1 MRAKKERERKREK
14 KGRTRGEA
22 IKDLYFFQNPTYF
35 PRLLVSFP
43 SHPSIDK
50 QIRVTL
56 TRLNKLSSRTF
67 DRLPVK
73 VHT

>member
-1 MRAKKERERKREK
+1 MRAKKERERERKREK
-14 KGRTRGEA
+14 EA
-22 IKDLYFFQNPTYF
+22 IKDLYFFQDPTF
-35 PRLLVSFP
+35 PRDFSSSFP

-56 TRLNKLSSRTF
+56 TRVNRLSSRTF

-73 VHT
+73 IYM